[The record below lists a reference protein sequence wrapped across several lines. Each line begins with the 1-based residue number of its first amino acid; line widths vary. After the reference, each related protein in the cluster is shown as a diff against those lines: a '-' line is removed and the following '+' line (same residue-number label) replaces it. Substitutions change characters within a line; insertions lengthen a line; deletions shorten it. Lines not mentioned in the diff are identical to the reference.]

1 MYANALQSNTKL
13 SEEEIKK
20 LLENGAKYAN
30 ENGLNLGQGLAKN
43 QAVDQDMILYAT
55 IKQNGKN
62 IMAPMLYLSKETI
75 GNNEIKSNLTGKT
88 GVDINTQSFN
98 SLLGGIASE
107 GQININAGNEI
118 NLQSSNLNAQ
128 NINLSANNVNID
140 TVLGIDEKGSYNSIK
155 KGEIKAN
162 NVVNIDS
169 VNDLNIKNSDIST
182 SANDSKIVLIS
193 QKGDVNIKNDYS
205 KSSSF
210 EQINTDS
217 QKSNTTTSI
226 DGVLSTNIKGANVGI
241 VSNQDVNIIASNINA
256 DSKIDINANNVNIK
270 DAHELS
276 KTKTDGVYLKPV
288 EISYES
294 ANLETSKSISS
305 TLNSKGDININ
316 TNGNIAI
323 TGSTLQADKSANLN
337 RENKISSSS
346 HSSTSSI
353 AGYKQSSV
361 NTDTSLVSSSQ
372 IQSDILNLNA
382 QKNVSIKGS
391 ELNGGEID
399 IKADKVYFIAAQNKT
414 HTESDSIAIGVFANA
429 NLELTGNGVAVN
441 YSFVQD
447 KANANTTNSSNSIT
461 QGGVRSD
468 LLGTAEAGLEFSKT
482 EKISD
487 ELSHVSNTIKGSN
500 ININANNALDIG
512 GANFEANKDINL
524 RAGEIVSTKY
534 EDTKTQSSTGF
545 GLYIKERIEATSPI
559 ASAINQSAQN
569 AAAKNENLGVNYGI
583 VASQALANTANI
595 FSNNLINTTSNQT
608 LGFKFN
614 QDKSQSSSENISKI
628 NAGDNLNL
636 ESTKGSIVLNGVE
649 AKANSINIEAKDN
662 VILNAAK
669 SKNSSSSS
677 SLEIAATNKQTAG
690 YHAVD
695 GGTVGEG
702 IEGFASA
709 SYSKSN
715 ETQFTNANLNA
726 NNININTGKDFTLNG
741 ANVKA
746 SNDAILNVGGNLEVN
761 SLADS
766 LNSQKYSALLNASG
780 TGGLSSNHLVT
791 GSVSGTLGIGYAKTD
806 KTTVT
811 TQSGISA
818 GNEINGHVNGN
829 LNLQGGILNSDN
841 QKGNLLVD
849 GKVTNSEVSV
859 YEKSD
864 VATIRLSGGTNQS
877 FGGVVDIDDHIDKT
891 GSVNSAANININN
904 NKNHG
909 ISTDT

>member
-169 VNDLNIKNSDIST
+169 VNDLSIKNSDIST

-524 RAGEIVSTKY
+524 RAGEIVST
-534 EDTKTQSSTGF
+534 
-545 GLYIKERIEATSPI
+545 
-559 ASAINQSAQN
+559 INMKILKHKA
-569 AAAKNENLGVNYGI
+569 V
-583 VASQALANTANI
+583 QALVCI
-595 FSNNLINTTSNQT
+595 LKKE
-608 LGFKFN
+608 LK
-614 QDKSQSSSENISKI
+614 
-628 NAGDNLNL
+628 LL
-636 ESTKGSIVLNGVE
+636 VLSLLL
-649 AKANSINIEAKDN
+649 SINRLKM
-662 VILNAAK
+662 
-669 SKNSSSSS
+669 
-677 SLEIAATNKQTAG
+677 Q
-690 YHAVD
+690 
-695 GGTVGEG
+695 
-702 IEGFASA
+702 
-709 SYSKSN
+709 
-715 ETQFTNANLNA
+715 
-726 NNININTGKDFTLNG
+726 
-741 ANVKA
+741 
-746 SNDAILNVGGNLEVN
+746 
-761 SLADS
+761 
-766 LNSQKYSALLNASG
+766 LLRMK
-780 TGGLSSNHLVT
+780 
-791 GSVSGTLGIGYAKTD
+791 I
-806 KTTVT
+806 
-811 TQSGISA
+811 
-818 GNEINGHVNGN
+818 
-829 LNLQGGILNSDN
+829 
-841 QKGNLLVD
+841 
-849 GKVTNSEVSV
+849 
-859 YEKSD
+859 
-864 VATIRLSGGTNQS
+864 
-877 FGGVVDIDDHIDKT
+877 
-891 GSVNSAANININN
+891 
-904 NKNHG
+904 
-909 ISTDT
+909 

>member
-337 RENKISSSS
+337 GENKISSSS

-361 NTDTSLVSSSQ
+361 NTDASLVSSSQ

-399 IKADKVYFIAAQNKT
+399 IKADKVDFIAAQNKT

-512 GANFEANKDINL
+512 RANFEANKDINL